1 MYSRTRLFNNL
12 PMDICFS
19 SIHSFKSFSS
29 LKLRITVLLFPS
41 SAIVYYNVGKYIIVS
56 DYEINVIIEVSF
68 LYFYRLTYYDL
79 TSLQRGAI
87 MIDSAKEM
95 PATEKTVTVM
105 AQPAQIE
112 LSTNA
117 KGQHQ
122 WTIKLYGESMDD
134 GLLKQVLQI
143 DEALSEKYK
152 SERDV
157 K

>member
-1 MYSRTRLFNNL
+1 MTDN
-12 PMDICFS
+12 
-19 SIHSFKSFSS
+19 
-29 LKLRITVLLFPS
+29 T
-41 SAIVYYNVGKYIIVS
+41 
-56 DYEINVIIEVSF
+56 
-68 LYFYRLTYYDL
+68 
-79 TSLQRGAI
+79 
-87 MIDSAKEM
+87 KEL
-95 PATEKTVTVM
+95 PATEKTVTIM

-134 GLLKQVLQI
+134 DLLKQVLQI
-143 DEALSEKYK
+143 DEALSEKFK

>member
-1 MYSRTRLFNNL
+1 MTDGTGEL
-12 PMDICFS
+12 
-19 SIHSFKSFSS
+19 
-29 LKLRITVLLFPS
+29 
-41 SAIVYYNVGKYIIVS
+41 
-56 DYEINVIIEVSF
+56 
-68 LYFYRLTYYDL
+68 
-79 TSLQRGAI
+79 
-87 MIDSAKEM
+87 
-95 PATEKTVTVM
+95 PATEKTVTIM

-143 DEALSEKYK
+143 DEALSEKYR